1 MSFLIGAA
9 CAVAALALIV
19 FPGFRG
25 KLKVLAGG
33 FLNIFVE
40 DLAKTPEG
48 ARAVYDQAIE
58 EAQKQYNEADDMYR
72 RQAGALDSL
81 RTSIRV
87 LEERLRN
94 VERSCE
100 SLVKNGDTTNAKVYS
115 QQRSEI
121 MAELKQK
128 HAYENDLALA
138 VQEVQNI
145 HTLTGE
151 RLRKLKAEKKQV
163 IDGMKLDASMKTV
176 LDDLDDLKRST
187 DVDKMLGTVK
197 DHAADLRKEV
207 QGGMIVHANRVST
220 KMNAAERASSDAKA
234 DDYLASLQA
243 KYGNGKMQARTG
255 GSV

>member
-1 MSFLIGAA
+1 MTIVVAGVLAA
-9 CAVAALALIV
+9 AALALIV

-58 EAQKQYNEADDMYR
+58 EAQKQYNEADNLYK
-72 RQAGALDSL
+72 RQAGELDIL
-81 RTSIRV
+81 RTRIKT
-87 LEERLRN
+87 LETSLKQAEN
-94 VERSCE
+94 KCE
-100 SLVKNGDTTNAKVYS
+100 SLVKAGDIANARLYT

-121 MAELKQK
+121 LAELEQK
-128 HAYENDLALA
+128 RAYEHDLSLA

-151 RLRKLKAEKKQV
+151 KLRKLNAEKKQV
-163 IDGMKLDASMKTV
+163 IDGMKLDASMKSV

-187 DVDKMLGTVK
+187 EVDKMLGTVK

-207 QGGMIVHANRVST
+207 QGGMVVHANRVST
-220 KMNAAERASSDAKA
+220 KLSAAEKASADAGA
-234 DDYLASLQA
+234 DEYLASLQA
-243 KYGNGKMQARTG
+243 KYGRKAQAG
-255 GSV
+255 GSF

>member
-1 MSFLIGAA
+1 MNILIGGAL
-9 CAVAALALIV
+9 AVVALALVI
-19 FPGFRG
+19 FPGFRK

-72 RQAGALDSL
+72 RQAGALDQL
-81 RTSIRV
+81 RNEIKV
-87 LEERLRN
+87 LENELQTTERR
-94 VERSCE
+94 CE
-100 SLVKNGDTTNAKVYS
+100 ALVKAGDTANARVCS
-115 QQRSEI
+115 QRRTEI
-121 MAELKQK
+121 VAELEQK
-128 HAYENDLALA
+128 HTYERDLALA

-163 IDGMKLDASMKTV
+163 IDGMKLDESMKSV

-187 DVDKMLGTVK
+187 EVDKMLGTVK

-207 QGGMIVHANRVST
+207 QGGMVVHANRVST
-220 KMNAAERASSDAKA
+220 KISAAERASADAGA
-234 DDYLASLQA
+234 DEYLASLQV
-243 KYGNGKMQARTG
+243 KYGKGQVQTSS
-255 GSV
+255 GSSL